1 MTKTHPNLIELR
13 PYQEED
19 CARIMQYKAFACFNE
34 QRTGKTP
41 TALQSLVRRDVT
53 KILVVCPKSAVYPWV
68 QEAERWTGL
77 PAVACVGTKAKR
89 DAIISDW
96 KNGVL
101 VTSYG
106 ALKRT
111 RTSEGAL
118 DLILKNTPQGVILDE
133 AHRIKDR
140 NSANA
145 KAAFELSKIEYKIA
159 LTGTPAPNKPDEIWS
174 ILHFLY
180 PKQFTSYWNF
190 VNKYLTTFKMR
201 NSSGKQFI
209 EITGIKPSEVQN
221 FVALLNKCSTQRKRK
236 DVMSWLPEKEH
247 QRILLPPTKEQT
259 RYLTELR
266 KYFET
271 EHVVTQ
277 TVLDRLIRYRQ
288 ICLDPMIL
296 NLKSKSPK
304 TEWILDYLK
313 DYPDKPTIIFSKFTT
328 YIDRLKEQIDK
339 PYGVIVGA
347 TPAKQRA
354 LYIKAFQTGIIDLLI
369 IQIDAGKEALTLDRA
384 EAIIFTDKF
393 PPVGDIEQAE
403 DRFIATTEEKANKA
417 HVIYELVLK
426 GTYDEQIYELLEER
440 ASAVD
445 AINNFKKYM
454 KGD

>member
-1 MTKTHPNLIELR
+1 MYAQNQQCTLG
-13 PYQEED
+13 
-19 CARIMQYKAFACFNE
+19 YK
-34 QRTGKTP
+34 K
-41 TALQSLVRRDVT
+41 L
-53 KILVVCPKSAVYPWV
+53 
-68 QEAERWTGL
+68 
-77 PAVACVGTKAKR
+77 KA

-296 NLKSKSPK
+296 DLKSKSPK

-403 DRFIATTEEKANKA
+403 DRFVATTEEKANKA
-417 HVIYELVLK
+417 HVIYELILK